1 MTRPS
6 GSTDGVFALNP
17 HSGALASIGTLP
29 QPLHDEAAAAS
40 GNSVLVLGGGSTAS
54 TDAVESVSRAG
65 TATSAGHLPRPRSDL
80 VAATVG
86 GRTYVLGGYDGS
98 TLDPSVLETT
108 DGSAFKS
115 VASLPV
121 PVRYPAVAVAGN
133 AIYLFGGETASGR
146 PTDAVQAIDPA
157 AGTARIV
164 AHLPQP
170 VSHASAV
177 DLGGRIYVLG
187 GTAGGS
193 HTDRI
198 VGFDPGPGYCRRP
211 ARCRRPC
218 RTPPRPSVGGSGYL
232 IGGLGKGGTPLDS
245 VVRLTLKSVQAPA
258 PPLATSTTFDDDHL
272 NEHDEHLRGR
282 RERTSR
288 LSVAAC

>member
-1 MTRPS
+1 M
-6 GSTDGVFALNP
+6 
-17 HSGALASIGTLP
+17 
-29 QPLHDEAAAAS
+29 
-40 GNSVLVLGGGSTAS
+40 LVLGGGSTAS
-54 TDAVESVSRAG
+54 TDAVESASRAG

-157 AGTARIV
+157 AGTARVV

-193 HTDRI
+193 ATDR
-198 VGFDPGPGYCRRP
+198 VVAFDPGTRALHAAG
-211 ARCRRPC
+211 AL
-218 RTPPRPSVGGSGYL
+218 PSPVSNAAAAVVGGSGYL

-258 PPLATSTTFDDDHL
+258 PPPATST
-272 NEHDEHLRGR
+272 R
-282 RERTSR
+282 RRRPPQRARRAPPRPPRRDVR
-288 LSVAAC
+288 LSGAAC